1 MNFPNALTVVRI
13 ILAPLVF
20 LSLNNGGIWLKVGLG
35 LFLVGALTDWLDG
48 FFARRHKVV
57 TGFGQFADPVAD
69 KLLSGFAL
77 AAVAATGFTDIW
89 PVIGIIVRDVVVTSF
104 RFWGLNRGRRILPS
118 RMAKAKTI
126 FELVSLIGIIS
137 YIAFGGRVEGFWL
150 GTASLIVVFAL
161 AWITGIDYFWKNRE
175 LLSGAKSQQIDD
187 RPDRQL

>member
-1 MNFPNALTVVRI
+1 
-13 ILAPLVF
+13 
-20 LSLNNGGIWLKVGLG
+20 
-35 LFLVGALTDWLDG
+35 
-48 FFARRHKVV
+48 
-57 TGFGQFADPVAD
+57 
-69 KLLSGFAL
+69 LLSGFAL